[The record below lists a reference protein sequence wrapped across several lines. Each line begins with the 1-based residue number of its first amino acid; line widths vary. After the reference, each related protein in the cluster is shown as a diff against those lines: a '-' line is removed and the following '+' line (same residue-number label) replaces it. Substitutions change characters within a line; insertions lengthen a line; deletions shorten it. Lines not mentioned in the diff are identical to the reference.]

1 YVSGPTLE
9 LFQDQNVNKSHLTTI
24 DDMEAVKAS
33 IMYYN
38 DFGTLVEPACGA
50 ALSVVYNHIAYLE
63 KCLPDLNK
71 DDIVVIV
78 VCGGSCTNEEVLSDY
93 RKMIRESHIHGV
105 YTNSGHVKH
114 PQPSAS
120 NANSSLQ
127 NPLYSFPQDA
137 ISGPLRDIC
146 QTTFFQ
152 SYSKRTQLEFPHDR
166 LSPHIKKLREDA
178 NYSAFWKKIKAST
191 MKSNRSLPYLHL
203 FHLGYD
209 IGCYANAD
217 HCSLCKMPF
226 STDATQETRTQHIYF
241 ACTVS
246 KDIWRACDITNQPLI
261 RLVVGSI
268 NPASPKIDKFLYYLG
283 QFIRTRRRM
292 ALETRGADGLA
303 ATATLPDLNPDTI
316 SRNMNHYK
324 VNYGKHF

>member
-1 YVSGPTLE
+1 M
-9 LFQDQNVNKSHLTTI
+9 K
-24 DDMEAVKAS
+24 
-33 IMYYN
+33 
-38 DFGTLVEPACGA
+38 
-50 ALSVVYNHIAYLE
+50 
-63 KCLPDLNK
+63 LN
-71 DDIVVIV
+71 
-78 VCGGSCTNEEVLSDY
+78 
-93 RKMIRESHIHGV
+93 
-105 YTNSGHVKH
+105 
-114 PQPSAS
+114 
-120 NANSSLQ
+120 
-127 NPLYSFPQDA
+127 
-137 ISGPLRDIC
+137 
-146 QTTFFQ
+146 
-152 SYSKRTQLEFPHDR
+152 R
-166 LSPHIKKLREDA
+166 L
-178 NYSAFWKKIKAST
+178 
-191 MKSNRSLPYLHL
+191 LPYLHL